1 MNYETIC
8 ILGGTGFVGQHL
20 ASRLTRHGYKVHVLT
35 RHRERHRALIVNP
48 AITLLEADVH
58 DTEVL
63 RRHIAE
69 ADAVINLVGILNED
83 GHDGAGFR
91 RAHVELPRKIIDA
104 ATAVGMERLLHMS
117 ALNADASETHSQ
129 YLKTKGEAEDLVH
142 AAAAQG
148 MRVTSFRPSI
158 IFGPGDSFFNRF
170 ATLLRFSPPVFPLAC
185 PDSRFAPVC
194 VTDVA
199 EAFCRGLDDATAG
212 ERLDLCGPETWTL
225 KQLVEYTRDQLGL
238 CRYIAGL
245 GDGLSRLQ
253 AHMLGIVPGKPFTMD
268 NYYSLQ
274 KDSICASNGLESLG
288 ISPTPIAA
296 VVPGYLAERH
306 TRGRYHD
313 LRRQS
318 RRS

>member
-1 MNYETIC
+1 MNYATIC

-20 ASRLTRHGYKVHVLT
+20 ANRLTRHGYKVRVLT

-48 AITLLEADVH
+48 AITLLEANIH

-63 RRHIAE
+63 RRHFAE

-83 GHDGAGFR
+83 NHDGANFSSV
-91 RAHVELPRKIIDA
+91 HVDLTQKVIDA
-104 ATAVGMERLLHMS
+104 AMAVGVERLLHMS
-117 ALNADASETHSQ
+117 ALNAASSETHSQ
-129 YLKTKGEAEDLVH
+129 YLKTKGEAEDIAH
-142 AAAAQG
+142 AAAEQG
-148 MRVTSFRPSI
+148 LLVTSFRPSI

-185 PDSRFAPVC
+185 PGSRFAPVC

-225 KQLVEYTRDQLGL
+225 KELVEYTRDQLGL
-238 CRYIAGL
+238 RRYIAGL

-253 AHMLGIVPGKPFTMD
+253 ARILGIMPGKPFTMD

-274 KDSICASNGLESLG
+274 IDSICTSNGLESLG
-288 ISPTPIAA
+288 IAPTPIAA

-306 TRGRYHD
+306 SRGRYHAM
-313 LRRQS
+313 RRQS
-318 RRS
+318 RRN

>member
-1 MNYETIC
+1 MSYRNIC

-20 ASRLTRHGYKVHVLT
+20 ATRLTRHGYKVRVLT
-35 RHRERHRALIVNP
+35 RHRERYRALIVNP
-48 AITLLEADVH
+48 DITLLEADIH
-58 DTEVL
+58 DPGVL
-63 RRHIAE
+63 RTHLAE
-69 ADAVINLVGILNED
+69 SDAAINLVGILNE
-83 GHDGAGFR
+83 GNSAGAGFDR
-91 RAHVELPRKIIDA
+91 IHVELPRKIIDA

-117 ALNADASETHSQ
+117 ALNAAAGETRSR
-129 YLKTKGEAEDLVH
+129 YLKTKGLAEDLVH
-142 AAAAQG
+142 AAAASG

-212 ERLDLCGPETWTL
+212 ERLELCGPETWTL
-225 KQLVEYTRDQLGL
+225 KELVEYTRDQIGVRR
-238 CRYIAGL
+238 CIVGL
-245 GDGLSRLQ
+245 GDGLSQLQ
-253 AHMLGIVPGKPFTMD
+253 ARILGYVPGKPFTMD

-274 KDSICASNGLESLG
+274 KDSVCTTDGLASLG
-288 ISPTPIAA
+288 ISPAPIAA

-306 TRGRYHD
+306 TRGRYHEM
-313 LRRQS
+313 RRWS
-318 RRS
+318 RRT